1 VIAPLTAPNH
11 STFVAEPMLAAM
23 QLHVLYAG
31 ADRFVASIVPKVG
44 RLARDAFDTHL
55 ASDDDLARLVA
66 PEVRGLELGELRA
79 RVRARLETRPVED
92 FRIDFEDGY
101 GVRADAEHDEHARAA
116 GRAIAEGHLAGTLP
130 PGLGIRVAPLDLE
143 TRSRGLRTLEL
154 VIEAMCA
161 GGGARPLRITLPK
174 VRSVREVDELA
185 GALEAHER
193 EKALPRGSLAIEL
206 MLEDPAAFLD
216 ASGRVPI
223 RALVEAGRDRV
234 SSCHL
239 GSYDLTAALDVPGWA
254 QRADHPACATA
265 RMLAK
270 LALAGTGVLL
280 VDGAT
285 TRLPLA
291 TSRKGASEAE
301 RARDHEE
308 IVGAMSEHATNVRRA
323 LSEGIDAGW
332 DLHPAQIPARLV
344 AVFATYLGART
355 AMTSRLSRFLDQHAR
370 ATATGSAFDDAA
382 TGRALVSFF
391 DRGHACGAL
400 DAADLC
406 AVGIERAPM
415 SWRSPR
421 LGG

>member
-1 VIAPLTAPNH
+1 
-11 STFVAEPMLAAM
+11 M
-23 QLHVLYAG
+23 QVHVLYAG
-31 ADRFVASIVPKVG
+31 ADRFVSSLAPKIG
-44 RLARDAFDTHL
+44 RLARDAFETHL

-66 PEVRGLELGELRA
+66 PELRAVDLHELRA
-79 RVRARLETRPVED
+79 RVRARLEVRPLDD

-101 GVRADAEHDEHARAA
+101 GVRSDDEHDEHARAA
-116 GRAIAEGHLAGTLP
+116 GRAIAEGHVAGTLP
-130 PGLGIRVAPLDLE
+130 HGLGIRIAPLDTE
-143 TRSRGLRTLEL
+143 TRARGLRTLAL
-154 VIEAMCA
+154 VIEAMCEDGA
-161 GGGARPLRITLPK
+161 ARPLRVTLPK

-185 GALEAHER
+185 VALAAHER
-193 EKALPRGSLAIEL
+193 EKALGPGSLAIEL
-206 MLEDPAAFLD
+206 MLEHPAAFLD

-223 RALVEAGRDRV
+223 RALVEAGQGRV

-254 QRADHPACATA
+254 QRADHPACTTA

-270 LALAGTGVLL
+270 LALAGTGVALF
-280 VDGAT
+280 DGAT

-291 TSRKGASEAE
+291 ASRGGASEAE

-308 IVGAMSEHATNVRRA
+308 IVSAMAEHATNVRRA

-344 AVFATYLGART
+344 AVFATYLGARA
-355 AMTSRLSRFLDQHAR
+355 AMTARLSRFLDQRAR

-400 DAADLC
+400 DARDLA

-421 LGG
+421 LGA